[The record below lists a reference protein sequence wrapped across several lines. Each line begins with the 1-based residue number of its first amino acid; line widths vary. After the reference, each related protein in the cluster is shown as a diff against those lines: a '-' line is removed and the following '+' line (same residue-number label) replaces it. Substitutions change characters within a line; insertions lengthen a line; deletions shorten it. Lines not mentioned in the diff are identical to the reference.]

1 MLPKNILLVAAT
13 QAEIQPLLNEWTIKE
28 LISNGLITGEYAG
41 CYLSVVVTGVGMVN
55 TAYALGQ
62 IADAPFD
69 YCINAGIGGS
79 FDKNLA
85 LGTVVLVTAD
95 ELSEMGAEDG
105 TAFLPWEQL
114 GLGGTTCFKMP
125 LAALPNSLQTLPQ
138 VKGITVNTVHGNSEH
153 IAAVNTRCHAVIES
167 MEGAAFFR
175 GCAHLSGTKLQL
187 RAISNYVERR
197 NRLAWNIPLAIEQLN
212 RTLIR
217 FLHE

>member
-1 MLPKNILLVAAT
+1 MLPKNILLVVAT
-13 QAEIQPLLNEWTIKE
+13 QAEIQPLLNEWNINE
-28 LISNGLITGEYAG
+28 LMSNKLVNGVYAG
-41 CYLSVVVTGVGMVN
+41 CRLSIIVTGVGMVN

-69 YCINAGIGGS
+69 YCINVGIGGS
-79 FDKNLA
+79 FDKNVA

-105 TAFLPWEQL
+105 DTFLPWEQL
-114 GLGGTTCFKMP
+114 GLGGTTHFKMP
-125 LAALPNSLQTLPQ
+125 LAVLPKALQTLPQ
-138 VKGITVNTVHGNSEH
+138 VKGITVNTVHGNNEH
-153 IAAVNTRCHAVIES
+153 IAVVKTRCQAVIES

-212 RTLIR
+212 RTLIQ
-217 FLHE
+217 FLNE